1 MSSRTDHA
9 TRTPRAR
16 RRRPDAPS
24 GPDSGTGRGAGSGA
38 GADPAADVGP
48 GAGEQPFSRHQNP
61 HGDRVG
67 APGADGHRSPGGD
80 RPGGPR
86 GDVRKGRSEGRHEG
100 RHEDWLDGLFTYC
113 LSVLCDHDAALDVLR
128 EVLDLAE
135 RRHTRAPKDADDLCA
150 WLYALARWICLRRM
164 AEDRRLRHTA
174 SATARAGGRAGRLPE
189 PDEETAHARRLE
201 LASLAWPEAA
211 GTSPEQREA
220 LELAVRHGLSPQQ
233 VASVVGL
240 APIAAR
246 ELLAAAACE
255 VERTRAA
262 LGVAATGGCPVA
274 IRYAGDRRIPLGA
287 ALRGELVRHV
297 DDCPRCRRTAER
309 AGAGDPWPGT
319 AVTPDSL
326 PVIPAPR
333 AALVALAKLP
343 VPRRKGAAAPRFDRG
358 GFPMDPKDRAA
369 RRERLRA
376 RAVTTTVVAT
386 VVAAPV
392 FALWAAYRGVPFTD
406 HSPEGRH
413 AVTAPDADGRGGPG
427 QNRYEDSGGAK
438 GGDGRPGHRAG
449 KGAKGVSATVID
461 PGGKH
466 GKGTTGLAVA
476 ARTSG
481 DTTFVTLTAKG
492 AGDIRWTLASR
503 AAWLS
508 IGRSSGRLAP
518 GESVTVP
525 VRVVPDRTPERP
537 WSAAVTVAPTG
548 ALVQVSGP
556 GRSRPAPPRPPAG
569 GNGAGHSTAPTP
581 QVTDEAPQPPPEPEP
596 QPSSPEPEPTE
607 PAATPPPDPPV
618 TEPTTAPT
626 EEPAPAQDGAVRKH
640 RHH

>member
-24 GPDSGTGRGAGSGA
+24 GPDSETGQGAAAPVPGAAPGSG
-38 GADPAADVGP
+38 GDPGDR
-48 GAGEQPFSRHQNP
+48 PFSRHQYSYEP
-61 HGDRVG
+61 PRHKRD
-67 APGADGHRSPGGD
+67 GD
-80 RPGGPR
+80 RPGGGH
-86 GDVRKGRSEGRHEG
+86 GDRPDGHGNRPEEHTERPGRRHD
-100 RHEDWLDGLFTYC
+100 DWLDGLFTYC

-135 RRHTRAPKDADDLCA
+135 RRHTRAPKDADGLCA

-164 AEDRRLRHTA
+164 AEDRRARHTVP
-174 SATARAGGRAGRLPE
+174 TPGRAGVPVPE
-189 PDEETAHARRLE
+189 PDEETQRARRLE

-333 AALVALAKLP
+333 NALAALAKLP
-343 VPRRKGAAAPRFDRG
+343 VPRRKGAAAPRFDRR

-369 RRERLRA
+369 RRDRLRA

-392 FALWAAYRGVPFTD
+392 LALWAAYRGVPFTD

-413 AVTAPDADGRGGPG
+413 AATAPEAGGDAGPG
-427 QNRYEDSGGAK
+427 RDPDGTTGGAK
-438 GGDGRPGHRAG
+438 GGEGRPGQRGG
-449 KGAKGVSATVID
+449 KSAKGVSATVID

-508 IGRSSGRLAP
+508 IGRTSGRLAP
-518 GESVTVP
+518 GDSVTVP
-525 VRVVPDRTPERP
+525 VRVVRDRTPAHP

-569 GNGAGHSTAPTP
+569 GNGPGHSTAPTP
-581 QVTDEAPQPPPEPEP
+581 QVTDEAPQPPPDPEP

-607 PAATPPPDPPV
+607 PATTPPPDPPV